1 MDNAACGVM
10 PEVDVGH
17 SETKSCTMRIS
28 PLMASALGAALAV
41 GVCGFIVPP
50 ASAQD
55 YGPAYE
61 SNPPESVIVTAPRL
75 RIDSHKLNG
84 PLERVSMSTAV
95 RYDDLDL
102 GTWSGDQELRRR
114 IRDEAHNICDSLAD
128 AYPFYELQGE
138 HCFRTALN
146 NAMAQ
151 VDGEIYE
158 ARLYHAYITELQ
170 Q

>member
-1 MDNAACGVM
+1 
-10 PEVDVGH
+10 
-17 SETKSCTMRIS
+17 MRIS

-41 GVCGFIVPP
+41 GVCGFKVPS

-61 SNPPESVIVTAPRL
+61 SGPPESVIVTAPRIH
-75 RIDSHKLNG
+75 IDSHKLNG

-102 GTWSGDQELRRR
+102 GTWDGEHELRRR
-114 IRDEAHNICDSLAD
+114 IRDEAHNICDRLAD
-128 AYPFYELQGE
+128 AYPFYQLQGE
-138 HCFRTALN
+138 HCFRTAVN

-151 VDGEIYE
+151 ANVAIYD
-158 ARLYHAYITELQ
+158 ARLYNAYFTELQ